1 MPLTDLKIRSTK
13 PGDKPIKLPDGHGL
27 YLEVR
32 PTGSK
37 LWRYRYKIAGKENTF
52 AIGEYPAVTLQ
63 DARQAREEARAQVKA
78 GIHPAH
84 ARQAALA
91 AQVRENGDT
100 FQAVAKAWIEAHRG
114 GWGGY
119 YLRQIESYM
128 ERDVYPKIGSR
139 PVRSLTAMDMRGV
152 VDAVTKRGAK
162 TAAINVRTWCS
173 AAFCYAVN
181 NGMADSDP
189 AATLAKMVR
198 RDTIQHAEPMSTVAI
213 GKFRRDL
220 EEYGGL
226 RTTALALQLM
236 LYTFVR
242 TIEMRRGEW
251 REVRLDDDLW
261 VIDGAK
267 MKMRRTHMV
276 PLSRQ
281 AKAILEELKTITGGG
296 ALLFPNSR
304 RPAAMMS
311 ATTVNRA
318 MEYLGIPY
326 SGHDFRATAST
337 HLYEMGWTEDVVE
350 MQLAHAEKK
359 KSKAAYNHAKH
370 LDRRRIMMQAWAD
383 WIDAIP
389 TPPDSPRKR

>member
-13 PGDKPIKLPDGHGL
+13 PSDKPVKLPDGHGL

-37 LWRYRYKIAGKENTF
+37 LWRYRYKIDGKENTF
-52 AIGEYPAVTLQ
+52 ALGEYPAVTLQ
-63 DARQAREEARAQVKA
+63 DARQAREEARALVKA

-84 ARQAALA
+84 ARQASLA
-91 AQVRENGDT
+91 AQVKDNKDT
-100 FQAVAKAWIEAHRG
+100 FRAVAKEWIESRRAN
-114 GWGGY
+114 WTPY
-119 YLRQIESYM
+119 YCKQVESYM
-128 ERDVYPKIGSR
+128 DRDVFPKVGSR
-139 PVRSLTAMDMRGV
+139 PIRSLTSSDMR
-152 VDAVTKRGAK
+152 AVIEAISGRGA
-162 TAAINVRTWCS
+162 TAAAINVRTWCS
-173 AAFCYAVN
+173 AVFCYAVSR
-181 NGMADSDP
+181 GRADLDP
-189 AATLAKMVR
+189 AAPLARMVQR
-198 RDTIQHAEPMSTVAI
+198 GEIEHAEPMSSVAI
-213 GKFRRDL
+213 GKFRRGL

-226 RTTALALQLM
+226 RTTALALKLM

-242 TIEMRRGEW
+242 TVEMRRGEW

-281 AKAILEELKTITGGG
+281 AKEILEELRQITGAGR
-296 ALLFPNSR
+296 LLFPNSR
-304 RPAAMMS
+304 RPAEMMS
-311 ATTVNRA
+311 ATTINRA

-389 TPPDSPRKR
+389 TPPDSPRKH

>member
-1 MPLTDLKIRSTK
+1 
-13 PGDKPIKLPDGHGL
+13 
-27 YLEVR
+27 
-32 PTGSK
+32 
-37 LWRYRYKIAGKENTF
+37 
-52 AIGEYPAVTLQ
+52 
-63 DARQAREEARAQVKA
+63 
-78 GIHPAH
+78 
-84 ARQAALA
+84 
-91 AQVRENGDT
+91 
-100 FQAVAKAWIEAHRG
+100 
-114 GWGGY
+114 
-119 YLRQIESYM
+119 
-128 ERDVYPKIGSR
+128 
-139 PVRSLTAMDMRGV
+139 
-152 VDAVTKRGAK
+152 
-162 TAAINVRTWCS
+162 
-173 AAFCYAVN
+173 
-181 NGMADSDP
+181 MADSDP
-189 AATLAKMVR
+189 AATLAKMVK
-198 RDTIQHAEPMSTVAI
+198 RDTIQHAEPMSSVAI
-213 GKFRRDL
+213 GRFRHDL
-220 EEYGGL
+220 DNYGGL
-226 RTTALALQLM
+226 RTTALALKLL

-242 TIEMRRGEW
+242 TIELRRGEW

-318 MEYLGIPY
+318 MECLGIPY

-370 LDRRRIMMQAWAD
+370 LDRRRVMMQAWAD